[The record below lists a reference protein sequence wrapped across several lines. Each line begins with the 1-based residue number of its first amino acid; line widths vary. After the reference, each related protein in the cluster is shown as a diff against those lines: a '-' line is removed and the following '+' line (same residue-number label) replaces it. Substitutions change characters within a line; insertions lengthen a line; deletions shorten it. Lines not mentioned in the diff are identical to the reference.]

1 MINIRNIE
9 FAYNVAPVLQDVSCD
24 IETGDF
30 VALVGP
36 NGSGKSTLIKCIN
49 GILKIQK
56 GEILID
62 GLATKTYSPNAMAR
76 KVAYVPQSEN
86 RQISATVFDTVLMG
100 RKPYIA
106 WKPVENDLNITAEIL
121 DLLDIDHLSMKRT
134 NELSGGQQQIVMIA
148 RALAQEPEI
157 LLLDE
162 PTANLD
168 IRHQLEVLE
177 VLKSLAAKNMTIII
191 AIHDINM
198 AARYANN
205 IMMLK
210 SGKVFS
216 YGVNSAIT
224 AESIEQL
231 YDIKAEII
239 TIDGIPHIIPKIS
252 GKQRKYVCLRKLLPS
267 E

>member
-1 MINIRNIE
+1 MISIRNIE
-9 FAYNVAPVLQDVSCD
+9 FSYNVFPVLQDVSCD
-24 IETGDF
+24 IGVGDF

-56 GEILID
+56 GDILID
-62 GLATKTYSPNAMAR
+62 GKASTTYSPTAMAR
-76 KVAYVPQSEN
+76 KIAYVPQSES
-86 RQISATVFDTVLMG
+86 RQMPATVFDTVLMG
-100 RKPYIA
+100 RKPYIS
-106 WKPVENDLNITAEIL
+106 WKPAENDLNITAEIL

-177 VLKSLAAKNMTIII
+177 VLKGLAAKNMTIVI

-198 AARYANN
+198 AVRYANN

-210 SGKVFS
+210 DGKVFS
-216 YGVNSAIT
+216 YGSNSEIT
-224 AESIEQL
+224 AENIEQL
-231 YDIKAEII
+231 YEIKAEII
-239 TIDGIPHIIPKIS
+239 AIDGIPHIIPKIT
-252 GKQRKYVCLRKLLPS
+252 GKQRKYVCLRKFLP
-267 E
+267 EE